1 MKTKIYNPQNLKDDD
16 MSLKSTRVKF
26 YLINSNNEI
35 MAVSSNGGIQLPG
48 GHLED
53 GEDILDACIRELKEE
68 TGIVFEKNEI
78 PEPFFDVKYYRE
90 NFHEIG
96 ENKLVEILYFAIK
109 TDKKY
114 NKDNINL
121 TEHEKSI
128 DFKIISIP
136 YENFE
141 ETIENIKNN
150 ADKEINRVIANEI
163 LESFEEYKKIK
174 DSL

>member
-1 MKTKIYNPQNLKDDD
+1 MHTIIHNPNNLKEEDL
-16 MSLKSTRVKF
+16 SLKSTRVKF
-26 YLINSNNEI
+26 FMRNSNNEI
-35 MAVSSNGGIQLPG
+35 LAVSSNGGIQLPG
-48 GHLED
+48 GHIED
-53 GEDILDACIRELKEE
+53 NEDVLDACVREIMEE
-68 TGIVFEKNEI
+68 TGIILDRNEI

-90 NFHEIG
+90 NFHNSG
-96 ENKLVEILYFAIK
+96 QNKLVEIFYYAIK

-114 NKDNINL
+114 NKQNIRL

-136 YENFE
+136 LCKFE

-163 LESFEEYKKIK
+163 LEAFEIYKTFE
-174 DSL
+174 